1 MKKTLSRSL
10 SLLLAVVLAVSLA
23 LPAAA
28 ADPITLDRTEA
39 TIAPKDSITLTATLS
54 SEYANKSIT
63 WKSSNPTVAEV
74 SNTNSKKQTATITA
88 KAEGYAS
95 ITATVTDS
103 ANSQQI
109 ALCKVT
115 VAKSKVTSLTLDPAG
130 PEVLPIGKTRTLTA
144 KANYSNGTTGTVD
157 VTWSSTN
164 TAVAAVSKK
173 GEVTAV
179 AEGTATIM
187 ALYQDSSNDSAV
199 SATYQVTVSKTAT
212 TSKDDVLALSATTV
226 NTNAGLFVES
236 AVKAPAVTVKN
247 GTTDVTEAYNITYL
261 WTDAS
266 KKELGKDAT
275 LLLQP
280 TTQADLLLTC
290 TVTAASKTDS
300 TQILTGTCTYG
311 VKVYPSTSLGG
322 VHSVAEGAVTLNKLM
337 DLENKV
343 SVIDQ
348 LIKGDDTGMAQPI
361 AGLTHVVFD
370 TNTITGSDVGTLSA
384 KNGSE
389 YYASTTADGDHLA
402 DVTFTPLKKGTF
414 AINFLAYGDKVYYG
428 RLEVLVDDAAVTPPT
443 ADNDVRQ
450 CDSTGFTFAG
460 SDFYRDSDTDPV
472 AAVVFGKPSAGHLLR
487 NLSHGIGTADDGDKY
502 YTNSASQG
510 DYHVSTLSYL
520 PDAGYMGQATIPV
533 TYITAAGI
541 ETTGVIKVS
550 VSTKTDSAQFKDVT
564 RSNVGTWAADA
575 VDFAYHFGLVSGVS
589 KTEFAPNSPMT
600 RAQLVTV
607 LYRAAGSPSVTV
619 STNFEDLDVGSYYYS
634 AVVWANVNGIVN
646 GTSDT
651 TFSPDSRLT
660 RQQLAAILYRY
671 ARAFGGDT
679 SYTGNLS
686 HFTDRHQVDSYAT
699 TPMIWAVSHEIIS
712 GTSDTTL
719 SPLSTATRAQVVVIL
734 HRYLTDRVTFSQRN
748 PEKSQKTTKNR
759 PKPPRT
765 PRRFCCASA

>member
-28 ADPITLDRTEA
+28 TFPITLDQSKA

-63 WKSSNPTVAEV
+63 WESSDKTVAEV

-88 KAEGYAS
+88 KAEGYAT
-95 ITATVTDS
+95 ITASVGNVKASCD
-103 ANSQQI
+103 
-109 ALCKVT
+109 VT
-115 VAKSKVTSLTLDPAG
+115 VAKSTVTGLIIDPAG
-130 PEVLPIGKTRTLTA
+130 PETLPVGKTRTLVA
-144 KANYSNGTTGTVD
+144 KATYSNGTTSTVD
-157 VTWSSTN
+157 VTWSPTNAKIADVSSTG
-164 TAVAAVSKK
+164 V
-173 GEVTAV
+173 VTAV
-179 AEGTATIM
+179 AEGSSEIIGTYKYTDKDNKD
-187 ALYQDSSNDSAV
+187 ALI
-199 SATYQVTVSKTAT
+199 SATYKVTVSKSAS

-348 LIKGDDTGMAQPI
+348 LVKGDDTGMAQPI

-370 TNTITGSDVGTLSA
+370 TNTITGSDAGTLSA

-443 ADNDVRQ
+443 ADGDVRQ

-487 NLSHGIGTADDGDKY
+487 NLSHGIGTADDGEKY

-541 ETTGVIKVS
+541 ETTGVIKIS

-734 HRYLTDRVTFSQRN
+734 HRYLTD
-748 PEKSQKTTKNR
+748 
-759 PKPPRT
+759 
-765 PRRFCCASA
+765 

>member
-10 SLLLAVVLAVSLA
+10 SLLLAVVLAVSLT

-28 ADPITLDRTEA
+28 ASVAVTGVTLDKTSV
-39 TIAPKDSITLTATLS
+39 TLAPKDSITL
-54 SEYANKSIT
+54 K
-63 WKSSNPTVAEV
+63 
-74 SNTNSKKQTATITA
+74 
-88 KAEGYAS
+88 
-95 ITATVTDS
+95 ATVQPDNATNQD
-103 ANSQQI
+103 
-109 ALCKVT
+109 L
-115 VAKSKVTSLTLDPAG
+115 
-130 PEVLPIGKTRTLTA
+130 
-144 KANYSNGTTGTVD
+144 
-157 VTWSSTN
+157 TWSSN
-164 TAVAAVSKK
+164 REDVATVSSK
-173 GEVTAV
+173 GVVTAV
-179 AEGTATIM
+179 AEGTTTITVKTKESGYSATCNVTVAKSTVTGLTIDP
-187 ALYQDSSNDSAV
+187 AGPEILPVGKTRTLVAKATYSNGTTSTVDVTWSRTNANIADVSSEGVVTAV
-199 SATYQVTVSKTAT
+199 AEGSSEIIGTYKYTDKDNKNAFISATYKVTVSKNAT

-348 LIKGDDTGMAQPI
+348 LVKGDDTGMAQPI

-370 TNTITGSDVGTLSA
+370 TNTITGSDAGTLSA

-428 RLEVLVDDAAVTPPT
+428 RLEVLVDDTAVTPPT
-443 ADNDVRQ
+443 PGDDVRQ

-541 ETTGVIKVS
+541 ETTGVIKIS

-607 LYRAAGSPSVTV
+607 LYRAVGSPSVTV

-734 HRYLTDRVTFSQRN
+734 HRYLTD
-748 PEKSQKTTKNR
+748 
-759 PKPPRT
+759 
-765 PRRFCCASA
+765 

>member
-1 MKKTLSRSL
+1 MKKTLSRSR

-115 VAKSKVTSLTLDPAG
+115 VAKSKVTSLTIDPAG
-130 PEVLPIGKTRTLTA
+130 PEVLPIGKTRTLIA
-144 KANYSNGTTGTVD
+144 KGNYSNGTTGTVD
-157 VTWSSTN
+157 VSWSSN
-164 TAVAAVSKK
+164 DNAVATVDKK
-173 GEVTAV
+173 GVVTAV
-179 AEGTATIM
+179 AEGTTTIF
-187 ALYQDSSNDSAV
+187 ALYREGEDNNSAV

-212 TSKDDVLALSATTV
+212 TSKDDVLSLSATTV

-280 TTQADLLLTC
+280 TTQADLLLAC

-337 DLENKV
+337 DLENKI

-348 LIKGDDTGMAQPI
+348 LVKGDDTGMAQPI

-370 TNTITGSDVGTLSA
+370 TNTITGSDAGTLSA

-443 ADNDVRQ
+443 TDDDVRQ

-460 SDFYRDSDTDPV
+460 SDFYRNSDTDPV

-679 SYTGNLS
+679 SYTGNLN

-734 HRYLTDRVTFSQRN
+734 HRYLTD
-748 PEKSQKTTKNR
+748 
-759 PKPPRT
+759 
-765 PRRFCCASA
+765 

>member
-28 ADPITLDRTEA
+28 ASVAVTGVTLDKT
-39 TIAPKDSITLTATLS
+39 TLTLAPKDSYTLKATVKPDNATNQNL
-54 SEYANKSIT
+54 T
-63 WKSSNPTVAEV
+63 WKSNRPDVATVSSKGVVTAV
-74 SNTNSKKQTATITA
+74 S
-88 KAEGYAS
+88 EGTAS
-95 ITATVTDS
+95 ILVTTNDGGYFAS
-103 ANSQQI
+103 
-109 ALCKVT
+109 CDVT
-115 VAKSKVTSLTLDPAG
+115 VAKSKVTSLTIDPAG
-130 PEVLPIGKTRTLTA
+130 PEVLPIGKTRTLIA
-144 KANYSNGTTGTVD
+144 KGNYSNGTTGTVD
-157 VTWSSTN
+157 VSWSSN
-164 TAVAAVSKK
+164 DNAVATVDKK
-173 GEVTAV
+173 GVVTAV
-179 AEGTATIM
+179 AEGTTTIF
-187 ALYQDSSNDSAV
+187 ALYREGEDNNSAV
-199 SATYQVTVSKTAT
+199 SATYQVTVSKSAT
-212 TSKDDVLALSATTV
+212 TSKNDVLALSATTV

-348 LIKGDDTGMAQPI
+348 LVKGDDTGMAQPI

-370 TNTITGSDVGTLSA
+370 TNTITGSDAGTLSA

-443 ADNDVRQ
+443 ANGDVRQ

-460 SDFYRDSDTDPV
+460 SDFYRNSDTDPV

-679 SYTGNLS
+679 SYIGNLS
-686 HFTDRHQVDSYAT
+686 HFTDRRQVDTYAV
-699 TPMIWAVSHEIIS
+699 TPMTWAVSHEIIS

-734 HRYLTDRVTFSQRN
+734 HRYLTD
-748 PEKSQKTTKNR
+748 
-759 PKPPRT
+759 
-765 PRRFCCASA
+765 

>member
-28 ADPITLDRTEA
+28 ASVAVTGVTLDKTSV
-39 TIAPKDSITLTATLS
+39 TLAPKDSITL
-54 SEYANKSIT
+54 K
-63 WKSSNPTVAEV
+63 
-74 SNTNSKKQTATITA
+74 
-88 KAEGYAS
+88 
-95 ITATVTDS
+95 ATVQPDNATNQD
-103 ANSQQI
+103 
-109 ALCKVT
+109 L
-115 VAKSKVTSLTLDPAG
+115 
-130 PEVLPIGKTRTLTA
+130 
-144 KANYSNGTTGTVD
+144 
-157 VTWSSTN
+157 TWSSN
-164 TAVAAVSKK
+164 REDVATVSSK
-173 GEVTAV
+173 GVVTAV
-179 AEGTATIM
+179 AEGTTTITVKTKESGYSATCNVTVAKSTVTGLTIDP
-187 ALYQDSSNDSAV
+187 AGPEILPVGKTRTLVAKATYSNGTTSTVDVTWSRTNANIADVSSEGVVTAV
-199 SATYQVTVSKTAT
+199 AEGSSEIIGTYKYTDKDNKVAFISATYKVTVSKSAT

-348 LIKGDDTGMAQPI
+348 LVKGDDTGMAQPI

-370 TNTITGSDVGTLSA
+370 TNTITGSDAGTLSA

-389 YYASTTADGDHLA
+389 YYASATADGDHLA

-443 ADNDVRQ
+443 ADDDVRQ

-679 SYTGNLS
+679 SYIGNLS

-734 HRYLTDRVTFSQRN
+734 HRYLTD
-748 PEKSQKTTKNR
+748 
-759 PKPPRT
+759 
-765 PRRFCCASA
+765 

>member
-28 ADPITLDRTEA
+28 ASVAVTGVTLDKTSV
-39 TIAPKDSITLTATLS
+39 TLAPKDSITL
-54 SEYANKSIT
+54 K
-63 WKSSNPTVAEV
+63 
-74 SNTNSKKQTATITA
+74 
-88 KAEGYAS
+88 
-95 ITATVTDS
+95 ATVQPDNATNQD
-103 ANSQQI
+103 
-109 ALCKVT
+109 L
-115 VAKSKVTSLTLDPAG
+115 
-130 PEVLPIGKTRTLTA
+130 
-144 KANYSNGTTGTVD
+144 
-157 VTWSSTN
+157 TWSSN
-164 TAVAAVSKK
+164 REDVATVSSK
-173 GEVTAV
+173 GVVTAV
-179 AEGTATIM
+179 AEGTTTITVKTKESGYSATCNVTVAKSTVTGLIIDPAGPETLPVGKTRTLVAKATYSNGTTSTVDVTWSPTNAKIADVSSTGVVTAVAEGSSEIIGTYKYTDKDNKD
-187 ALYQDSSNDSAV
+187 ALI
-199 SATYQVTVSKTAT
+199 SATYKVTVSKSAS

-337 DLENKV
+337 DLQNKV

-348 LIKGDDTGMAQPI
+348 LVKGDDTGMAQPI

-370 TNTITGSDVGTLSA
+370 TNTITGSNAGTLSA

-402 DVTFTPLKKGTF
+402 DVNFTPLKKGTF

-443 ADNDVRQ
+443 ANGDVRQ

-520 PDAGYMGQATIPV
+520 PDAGYMSQATIPV

-686 HFTDRHQVDSYAT
+686 HFTDRRQVDTYAV

-734 HRYLTDRVTFSQRN
+734 HRYLTD
-748 PEKSQKTTKNR
+748 
-759 PKPPRT
+759 
-765 PRRFCCASA
+765 

>member
-10 SLLLAVVLAVSLA
+10 SLLLAVVLAVSLT

-144 KANYSNGTTGTVD
+144 KANYSNGTTGAVD

-173 GEVTAV
+173 GKVTAV

-280 TTQADLLLTC
+280 TTQAGLLLTC

-348 LIKGDDTGMAQPI
+348 LVKGDDTGMAQPI

-370 TNTITGSDVGTLSA
+370 TNTITGSDAGTLSA

-443 ADNDVRQ
+443 ADGDVRQ

-679 SYTGNLS
+679 SYIGNLS

-734 HRYLTDRVTFSQRN
+734 HRYLTD
-748 PEKSQKTTKNR
+748 
-759 PKPPRT
+759 
-765 PRRFCCASA
+765 

>member
-28 ADPITLDRTEA
+28 ASVAVTGVTLDKTSV
-39 TIAPKDSITLTATLS
+39 TLAPKDSITL
-54 SEYANKSIT
+54 K
-63 WKSSNPTVAEV
+63 
-74 SNTNSKKQTATITA
+74 
-88 KAEGYAS
+88 
-95 ITATVTDS
+95 ATVQPDNAT
-103 ANSQQI
+103 NQN
-109 ALCKVT
+109 L
-115 VAKSKVTSLTLDPAG
+115 
-130 PEVLPIGKTRTLTA
+130 
-144 KANYSNGTTGTVD
+144 
-157 VTWSSTN
+157 TWSSN
-164 TAVAAVSKK
+164 REDVATVSSK
-173 GEVTAV
+173 GVVTAV
-179 AEGTATIM
+179 AEGTTTITVKTKESGYSATCNVTVAKSTVTGLTIDP
-187 ALYQDSSNDSAV
+187 AGPEILPVGKTRTLVAKATYSNGTTSTVDVTWSRTNANIADVSSEGVVTAV
-199 SATYQVTVSKTAT
+199 AEGSSEIIGTYKYTDKDNKNAFISATYKVTVSKNAT

-348 LIKGDDTGMAQPI
+348 LVKGDDTGMAQPI

-370 TNTITGSDVGTLSA
+370 TNTITGSDAGTLSA

-443 ADNDVRQ
+443 ADGDVRQ

-541 ETTGVIKVS
+541 ETTGVIKIS

-634 AVVWANVNGIVN
+634 AVVWANINGIVN

-679 SYTGNLS
+679 SYIGNLS

-734 HRYLTDRVTFSQRN
+734 HRYLTD
-748 PEKSQKTTKNR
+748 
-759 PKPPRT
+759 
-765 PRRFCCASA
+765 

>member
-10 SLLLAVVLAVSLA
+10 SLLLAVVLAVSLT

-115 VAKSKVTSLTLDPAG
+115 VAKSKVTSLTIDPAG
-130 PEVLPIGKTRTLTA
+130 PEVLPVGKTRTLIA
-144 KANYSNGTTGTVD
+144 KGNYSNGTTGTVD
-157 VTWSSTN
+157 VSWSSN
-164 TAVAAVSKK
+164 DNAVATVDKK
-173 GEVTAV
+173 GVVTAV
-179 AEGTATIM
+179 AEGTTTIF
-187 ALYQDSSNDSAV
+187 ALYQENGDSNSAV
-199 SATYQVTVSKTAT
+199 SATYQVTVSKNAT
-212 TSKDDVLALSATTV
+212 TSKNDVLALSATTV

-236 AVKAPAVTVKN
+236 AVKAPTVTVKN

-337 DLENKV
+337 DLQNKV

-384 KNGSE
+384 KNGNE
-389 YYASTTADGDHLA
+389 YYVSTTADGDHLA

-414 AINFLAYGDKVYYG
+414 AINFLAYGDKIYYG
-428 RLEVLVDDAAVTPPT
+428 RLEVLVDDTAVTPPT
-443 ADNDVRQ
+443 PGDDVRQ

-541 ETTGVIKVS
+541 ETTGVIKIS

-679 SYTGNLS
+679 SYIGNLS

-734 HRYLTDRVTFSQRN
+734 HRYLTD
-748 PEKSQKTTKNR
+748 
-759 PKPPRT
+759 
-765 PRRFCCASA
+765 

>member
-28 ADPITLDRTEA
+28 ASVAVTGVTLDKTSV
-39 TIAPKDSITLTATLS
+39 TLAPKDSITLKAIVQPDNATNQDL
-54 SEYANKSIT
+54 
-63 WKSSNPTVAEV
+63 
-74 SNTNSKKQTATITA
+74 
-88 KAEGYAS
+88 
-95 ITATVTDS
+95 
-103 ANSQQI
+103 
-109 ALCKVT
+109 
-115 VAKSKVTSLTLDPAG
+115 
-130 PEVLPIGKTRTLTA
+130 
-144 KANYSNGTTGTVD
+144 
-157 VTWSSTN
+157 TWSSN
-164 TAVAAVSKK
+164 REDVATVSSK
-173 GEVTAV
+173 GVVTAV
-179 AEGTATIM
+179 AEGTTTITVKTKESGYSATCNVTVAKSTVTGLTIDP
-187 ALYQDSSNDSAV
+187 AGPEILPVGKTRTLVAKATYSNGTTSTVDVTWSRTNANIADVSSTGVVTAV
-199 SATYQVTVSKTAT
+199 AEGSSEIIGTYKYTDKDNKYAFISATYKVTVSKSAS

-247 GTTDVTEAYNITYL
+247 GSTDVTEAYNITYL
-261 WTDAS
+261 WADAS

-348 LIKGDDTGMAQPI
+348 LVKGDDTGMAQPI

-370 TNTITGSDVGTLSA
+370 TNTITGSDAGTLSA

-443 ADNDVRQ
+443 ADGDVRQ

-541 ETTGVIKVS
+541 ETTGVIKIS

-734 HRYLTDRVTFSQRN
+734 HRYLTD
-748 PEKSQKTTKNR
+748 
-759 PKPPRT
+759 
-765 PRRFCCASA
+765 

>member
-115 VAKSKVTSLTLDPAG
+115 VAKSKVTSLTIDPAG
-130 PEVLPIGKTRTLTA
+130 PEVLPIGKTRTLIA
-144 KANYSNGTTGTVD
+144 KGNYSNGTTGTVD
-157 VTWSSTN
+157 VSWSSN
-164 TAVAAVSKK
+164 DNAVATVDKK
-173 GEVTAV
+173 GVVTAV
-179 AEGTATIM
+179 AEGTTTIF
-187 ALYQDSSNDSAV
+187 ALYQENGDSNSAV
-199 SATYQVTVSKTAT
+199 SATYQVTVSKNAT

-247 GTTDVTEAYNITYL
+247 GTTDVTKAYNITYL

-370 TNTITGSDVGTLSA
+370 TNTITGSDAGTLSA
-384 KNGSE
+384 KNGNE

-443 ADNDVRQ
+443 PGDDVRQ

-541 ETTGVIKVS
+541 ETTGVIKIS

-686 HFTDRHQVDSYAT
+686 HFTDRRQVDTYAV
-699 TPMIWAVSHEIIS
+699 TPMTWAVSHEIIS

-734 HRYLTDRVTFSQRN
+734 HRYLTD
-748 PEKSQKTTKNR
+748 
-759 PKPPRT
+759 
-765 PRRFCCASA
+765 

>member
-28 ADPITLDRTEA
+28 ASVAVTGVTLDKT
-39 TIAPKDSITLTATLS
+39 TLTMPPKDSYTLKTTIKPDNATNQNL
-54 SEYANKSIT
+54 T
-63 WKSSNPTVAEV
+63 WKSNRPDVATVSSKGVVTAV
-74 SNTNSKKQTATITA
+74 S
-88 KAEGYAS
+88 EGTAS
-95 ITATVTDS
+95 ILVTTNDGGYFAS
-103 ANSQQI
+103 
-109 ALCKVT
+109 CDVT
-115 VAKSKVTSLTLDPAG
+115 VAKSKVTSLTIDPAG
-130 PEVLPIGKTRTLTA
+130 PEVLPIGKTRTLIA
-144 KANYSNGTTGTVD
+144 KGNYSNGTTGTVD
-157 VTWSSTN
+157 VSWSSN
-164 TAVAAVSKK
+164 DNAVATVDKK
-173 GEVTAV
+173 GVVTAV
-179 AEGTATIM
+179 AEGTTTIF
-187 ALYQDSSNDSAV
+187 ALYREGEDNNSAV
-199 SATYQVTVSKTAT
+199 SATYQVTVSKSAS
-212 TSKDDVLALSATTV
+212 TSKDDVLTLAATTV

-247 GTTDVTEAYNITYL
+247 GTTDVTKAYNITYL
-261 WTDAS
+261 WVDAS

-300 TQILTGTCTYG
+300 TQVLTGTCTYG

-348 LIKGDDTGMAQPI
+348 LVKGDDTGMAQPI

-370 TNTITGSDVGTLSA
+370 TNTITGSDAGTLSA

-443 ADNDVRQ
+443 ADDDVRQ

-541 ETTGVIKVS
+541 ETTGVIKIS

-734 HRYLTDRVTFSQRN
+734 HRYLTD
-748 PEKSQKTTKNR
+748 
-759 PKPPRT
+759 
-765 PRRFCCASA
+765 

>member
-28 ADPITLDRTEA
+28 ASVAVTGVTLDQT
-39 TIAPKDSITLTATLS
+39 TLTLAPKDSYTLKATVKPDNATNQNL
-54 SEYANKSIT
+54 T
-63 WKSSNPTVAEV
+63 WKSNKTAVATVSKKGVVTAVAEG
-74 SNTNSKKQTATITA
+74 TATIT
-88 KAEGYAS
+88 
-95 ITATVTDS
+95 VTTNDGDYM
-103 ANSQQI
+103 AI
-109 ALCKVT
+109 CDVT
-115 VAKSKVTSLTLDPAG
+115 VARSKVTSLTIDPAG
-130 PEVLPIGKTRTLTA
+130 PEVLPIGKTRTLAA
-144 KANYSNGTTGTVD
+144 KANYSNGSTGTVD

-164 TAVAAVSKK
+164 TAVATVSKK

-179 AEGTATIM
+179 AEGTANII
-187 ALYQDSSNDSAV
+187 ALYQDGSDNDSAV
-199 SATYQVTVSKTAT
+199 SAAYQVTVSKTAT
-212 TSKDDVLALSATTV
+212 TSKDDVLTLSATTI
-226 NTNAGLFVES
+226 NANAGQFVES
-236 AVKAPAVTVKN
+236 ALAAPAVTVKN
-247 GTTDVTEAYNITYL
+247 GTADVTEAYTITYL
-261 WTDAS
+261 WTDSA
-266 KKELGKDAT
+266 KKELGKDAK
-275 LLLQP
+275 LLIQP
-280 TTQADLLLTC
+280 TTLADLVLTC

-300 TQILTGTCTYG
+300 TQVLTGTCTYG
-311 VKVYPSTSLGG
+311 VKVYPGTSLGG
-322 VHSVAEGAVTLNKLM
+322 VHSVAQGAVTLNKLM
-337 DLENKV
+337 DLEDKI
-343 SVIDQ
+343 SVLDQ

-370 TNTITGSDVGTLSA
+370 AATITGSDAGTLSA
-384 KNGSE
+384 KGGSE
-389 YYASTTADGDHLA
+389 YFTSATADGDHLA

-428 RLEVLVDDAAVTPPT
+428 RLEVIVDDNAVTPPT
-443 ADNDVRQ
+443 PSGDVRQ

-520 PDAGYMGQATIPV
+520 PDAGYNGQATIPV
-533 TYITAAGI
+533 TYITAAGV

-550 VSTKTDSAQFKDVT
+550 VNTKADSAQFKDVT
-564 RSNVGTWAADA
+564 RSDVGTWAADA

-634 AVVWANVNGIVN
+634 AVVWANVHGIVN

-651 TFSPDSRLT
+651 TFSPDSQLT

-671 ARAFGGDT
+671 ARAFGGNT

-686 HFTDRHQVDSYAT
+686 HFTDRHQVESYAV
-699 TPMIWAVSHEIIS
+699 TPMTWAVSHEIIS
-712 GTSDTTL
+712 GTSETTL
-719 SPLSTATRAQVVVIL
+719 SPLATATRAQVVVIL
-734 HRYLTDRVTFSQRN
+734 HRYLTD
-748 PEKSQKTTKNR
+748 
-759 PKPPRT
+759 
-765 PRRFCCASA
+765 

>member
-10 SLLLAVVLAVSLA
+10 SLLLAVVLAVSLT

-144 KANYSNGTTGTVD
+144 KANYSNGTTGAVD

-173 GEVTAV
+173 GEVSAV

-212 TSKDDVLALSATTV
+212 TSKDDVLTLSATTV

-337 DLENKV
+337 DLQNKV

-348 LIKGDDTGMAQPI
+348 LLKGDDTGMAQPI

-370 TNTITGSDVGTLSA
+370 TNTITGSDAGTLSA

-443 ADNDVRQ
+443 PGDDVRQ

-541 ETTGVIKVS
+541 ETTGVIKIS

-686 HFTDRHQVDSYAT
+686 HFTDRRQVDTYAV
-699 TPMIWAVSHEIIS
+699 TPMTWAVSHEIIS

-734 HRYLTDRVTFSQRN
+734 HRYLTD
-748 PEKSQKTTKNR
+748 
-759 PKPPRT
+759 
-765 PRRFCCASA
+765 

>member
-28 ADPITLDRTEA
+28 ASVAVTGVTLDKT
-39 TIAPKDSITLTATLS
+39 TLTLAPKDSYTLKATVKPDNATNQNL
-54 SEYANKSIT
+54 T
-63 WKSSNPTVAEV
+63 WKSNRPDVATVSSKGVVTAV
-74 SNTNSKKQTATITA
+74 S
-88 KAEGYAS
+88 EGTAS
-95 ITATVTDS
+95 ILVTTNDGGYFAS
-103 ANSQQI
+103 
-109 ALCKVT
+109 CDVT
-115 VAKSKVTSLTLDPAG
+115 VAKSKVTSLTIDPAG
-130 PEVLPIGKTRTLTA
+130 PEVLPIGKTRTLIA
-144 KANYSNGTTGTVD
+144 KGNYSNGTTGTVD
-157 VTWSSTN
+157 VSWSSN
-164 TAVAAVSKK
+164 DNAVATVDKK
-173 GEVTAV
+173 GVVTAV
-179 AEGTATIM
+179 AEGTTTIF
-187 ALYQDSSNDSAV
+187 ALYREGEDNNSAV

-348 LIKGDDTGMAQPI
+348 LLKGDDTGMAQPI

-370 TNTITGSDVGTLSA
+370 TNTITGSDAGTLSA

-443 ADNDVRQ
+443 ADDDVRQ

-487 NLSHGIGTADDGDKY
+487 NLSHGIGTADDGEKY

-541 ETTGVIKVS
+541 ETTGVIKIS

-679 SYTGNLS
+679 SYIGNLS

-734 HRYLTDRVTFSQRN
+734 HRYLTD
-748 PEKSQKTTKNR
+748 
-759 PKPPRT
+759 
-765 PRRFCCASA
+765 

>member
-10 SLLLAVVLAVSLA
+10 SLLLAIVLAVSLA

-28 ADPITLDRTEA
+28 ASVAVTGVTLDKT
-39 TIAPKDSITLTATLS
+39 TLTLAPKDSYTLKATVKPDNATNQNL
-54 SEYANKSIT
+54 T
-63 WKSSNPTVAEV
+63 WKSNRPDVATVSSKGVVTAV
-74 SNTNSKKQTATITA
+74 S
-88 KAEGYAS
+88 EGTAS
-95 ITATVTDS
+95 ILVTTNDGGYFAS
-103 ANSQQI
+103 
-109 ALCKVT
+109 CDVT
-115 VAKSKVTSLTLDPAG
+115 VAKSKVTSLTIDPAG
-130 PEVLPIGKTRTLTA
+130 PEVLPIGKTRTLIA
-144 KANYSNGTTGTVD
+144 KGNYSNGTTGTVD
-157 VTWSSTN
+157 VSWSSN
-164 TAVAAVSKK
+164 DNEVATVDKK
-173 GEVTAV
+173 GVVTAV
-179 AEGTATIM
+179 AEGTTTIF
-187 ALYQDSSNDSAV
+187 ALYREGEDNNSAV

-348 LIKGDDTGMAQPI
+348 LVKGDDTGMAQPI

-389 YYASTTADGDHLA
+389 YYTSATADGDHLA

-443 ADNDVRQ
+443 ADGDVRQ

-651 TFSPDSRLT
+651 TFSPESRLT

-686 HFTDRHQVDSYAT
+686 HFTDRRQVDTYAV
-699 TPMIWAVSHEIIS
+699 TPMTWAVSHEIIS

-734 HRYLTDRVTFSQRN
+734 HRYLTD
-748 PEKSQKTTKNR
+748 
-759 PKPPRT
+759 
-765 PRRFCCASA
+765 

>member
-28 ADPITLDRTEA
+28 ASVAVTGVTLDKT
-39 TIAPKDSITLTATLS
+39 TLTLAPKDSYTLKATVKPDNATNQNL
-54 SEYANKSIT
+54 T
-63 WKSSNPTVAEV
+63 WKSNRPDVATVSSKGVVTAV
-74 SNTNSKKQTATITA
+74 S
-88 KAEGYAS
+88 EGTAS
-95 ITATVTDS
+95 ILVTTNDGGYFAS
-103 ANSQQI
+103 
-109 ALCKVT
+109 CDVT

-144 KANYSNGTTGTVD
+144 KANYSNGTTGAVD

-187 ALYQDSSNDSAV
+187 ALYQDSSNESAV

-212 TSKDDVLALSATTV
+212 TSKDDVLALSAATV

-261 WTDAS
+261 WADAS

-348 LIKGDDTGMAQPI
+348 LVKGDGTGMAQPI

-370 TNTITGSDVGTLSA
+370 TNTITGSDAGTLSA

-443 ADNDVRQ
+443 PGDNVRQ

-541 ETTGVIKVS
+541 ETTGVIKIS

-679 SYTGNLS
+679 SYIGNLS

-734 HRYLTDRVTFSQRN
+734 HRYLTD
-748 PEKSQKTTKNR
+748 
-759 PKPPRT
+759 
-765 PRRFCCASA
+765 

>member
-10 SLLLAVVLAVSLA
+10 SLLLAVVLAVSLT

-115 VAKSKVTSLTLDPAG
+115 VAKSKVTSLTIDPAG
-130 PEVLPIGKTRTLTA
+130 PEVLPIGKTRTLIA
-144 KANYSNGTTGTVD
+144 KGNYSNGTTGTVD
-157 VTWSSTN
+157 VSWSSN
-164 TAVAAVSKK
+164 DNAVATVDKK
-173 GEVTAV
+173 GVVTAV
-179 AEGTATIM
+179 AEGTTTIF
-187 ALYQDSSNDSAV
+187 ALYREGEDNNSAV
-199 SATYQVTVSKTAT
+199 SATYQVTVSKSAS
-212 TSKDDVLALSATTV
+212 TSKDDVLTLAATTV

-348 LIKGDDTGMAQPI
+348 LVKGDDTGMAQPI

-370 TNTITGSDVGTLSA
+370 TNTITGSDAGTLSA

-443 ADNDVRQ
+443 PGDDVRQ

-460 SDFYRDSDTDPV
+460 SDFYRNSDTDPV

-487 NLSHGIGTADDGDKY
+487 NLSHGIGTADDGEKY

-686 HFTDRHQVDSYAT
+686 HFTDRRQVDTYAV
-699 TPMIWAVSHEIIS
+699 TPMTWAVSHEIIS

-734 HRYLTDRVTFSQRN
+734 HRYLTD
-748 PEKSQKTTKNR
+748 
-759 PKPPRT
+759 
-765 PRRFCCASA
+765 

>member
-28 ADPITLDRTEA
+28 ASVAVTGVTLDKTSV
-39 TIAPKDSITLTATLS
+39 TLAPKDSITL
-54 SEYANKSIT
+54 K
-63 WKSSNPTVAEV
+63 
-74 SNTNSKKQTATITA
+74 
-88 KAEGYAS
+88 
-95 ITATVTDS
+95 ATVQPDNAT
-103 ANSQQI
+103 NQN
-109 ALCKVT
+109 L
-115 VAKSKVTSLTLDPAG
+115 
-130 PEVLPIGKTRTLTA
+130 
-144 KANYSNGTTGTVD
+144 
-157 VTWSSTN
+157 TWSSN
-164 TAVAAVSKK
+164 REDVATVSSK
-173 GEVTAV
+173 GVVTAV
-179 AEGTATIM
+179 AEGTTTITVKTKESGYSATCNVTVAKSTVTGLIIDPAGPETLPVGKTRTLVAKATYSNGTTSTVDVTWSPTNAKIADVSSTGVVTAVAEGSSEIIGTYKYTDKDNKD
-187 ALYQDSSNDSAV
+187 ALI
-199 SATYQVTVSKTAT
+199 SATYKVTVSKNAT
-212 TSKDDVLALSATTV
+212 TSKDDVLTLSATTV

-348 LIKGDDTGMAQPI
+348 LVKGDDTGMAQPI

-370 TNTITGSDVGTLSA
+370 TNTITGSDAGTLSA

-443 ADNDVRQ
+443 PGDNVRQ

-541 ETTGVIKVS
+541 ETTGVIKIY

-634 AVVWANVNGIVN
+634 AVVWANINGIVN

-679 SYTGNLS
+679 SYIGNLS

-734 HRYLTDRVTFSQRN
+734 HRYLTD
-748 PEKSQKTTKNR
+748 
-759 PKPPRT
+759 
-765 PRRFCCASA
+765 

>member
-28 ADPITLDRTEA
+28 ANVDVTGVTLDKTSL
-39 TIAPKDSITLTATLS
+39 TLAPKDSYTLKATVTPDN
-54 SEYANKSIT
+54 ATNQNVT
-63 WKSSNPTVAEV
+63 WKTNKDKVATVSSKGVV
-74 SNTNSKKQTATITA
+74 TAVG
-88 KAEGYAS
+88 EGTAS
-95 ITATVTDS
+95 ITVYTNDGNYSATC
-103 ANSQQI
+103 N
-109 ALCKVT
+109 VT
-115 VAKSKVTSLTLDPAG
+115 VAKSTVTGLTIDPAG
-130 PEVLPIGKTRTLTA
+130 PETLPVGKTRTLVA
-144 KANYSNGTTGTVD
+144 KATYSNGTTSTVD
-157 VTWSSTN
+157 VTWSPTNAKIADVSSTG
-164 TAVAAVSKK
+164 V
-173 GEVTAV
+173 VTAV
-179 AEGTATIM
+179 AEGSSEIIGTYKYTDKDNKD
-187 ALYQDSSNDSAV
+187 ALI
-199 SATYQVTVSKTAT
+199 SATYKVTVSKSAS

-247 GTTDVTEAYNITYL
+247 GSTDVTEAYNITYL

-348 LIKGDDTGMAQPI
+348 LVKGDDTGMAQPI

-370 TNTITGSDVGTLSA
+370 TNTITGSDAGTLSA

-443 ADNDVRQ
+443 ADGDVRQ

-460 SDFYRDSDTDPV
+460 SDFYRNSDTDPV

-679 SYTGNLS
+679 SYIGNLS

-734 HRYLTDRVTFSQRN
+734 HRYLTD
-748 PEKSQKTTKNR
+748 
-759 PKPPRT
+759 
-765 PRRFCCASA
+765 

>member
-10 SLLLAVVLAVSLA
+10 SLLLAVVLAVSLT

-28 ADPITLDRTEA
+28 TFPITLDQSKA

-63 WKSSNPTVAEV
+63 WESSDKTVAEV

-88 KAEGYAS
+88 KAEGYAT
-95 ITATVTDS
+95 ITASVGNVKASCD
-103 ANSQQI
+103 
-109 ALCKVT
+109 VT
-115 VAKSKVTSLTLDPAG
+115 VAKSTVTGLIIDPAG
-130 PEVLPIGKTRTLTA
+130 PETLPVGKTRTLVA
-144 KANYSNGTTGTVD
+144 KATYSNGTTSTVD
-157 VTWSSTN
+157 VTWSPTNAKIADVSSTG
-164 TAVAAVSKK
+164 V
-173 GEVTAV
+173 VTAV
-179 AEGTATIM
+179 AEGSSEIIGTYKYTDKDNKD
-187 ALYQDSSNDSAV
+187 ALI
-199 SATYQVTVSKTAT
+199 SATYKVTVSKSAS

-370 TNTITGSDVGTLSA
+370 TNTITGSDAGTLSA

-389 YYASTTADGDHLA
+389 YYTSATADGDHLA

-443 ADNDVRQ
+443 PGDDVRQ

-686 HFTDRHQVDSYAT
+686 HFTDRRQVDTYAV
-699 TPMIWAVSHEIIS
+699 TPMTWAVSHEIIS

-734 HRYLTDRVTFSQRN
+734 HRYLTD
-748 PEKSQKTTKNR
+748 
-759 PKPPRT
+759 
-765 PRRFCCASA
+765 

>member
-10 SLLLAVVLAVSLA
+10 SLLLAVVLAVSLT

-28 ADPITLDRTEA
+28 TNVDVTGVTLDKTSL
-39 TIAPKDSITLTATLS
+39 TLAPKDSYTLKATVTPDN
-54 SEYANKSIT
+54 ATNQNVT
-63 WKSSNPTVAEV
+63 WKTNKDKVATVSSKGVV
-74 SNTNSKKQTATITA
+74 TAVG
-88 KAEGYAS
+88 EGTAS
-95 ITATVTDS
+95 ITVYTNDGNYSATC
-103 ANSQQI
+103 N
-109 ALCKVT
+109 VT
-115 VAKSKVTSLTLDPAG
+115 VAKSTVTGLTIDPAG
-130 PEVLPIGKTRTLTA
+130 PETLPVGKTRTLVA
-144 KANYSNGTTGTVD
+144 KATYSNGTTSTVD
-157 VTWSSTN
+157 VTWSPTNAKIADVSSTG
-164 TAVAAVSKK
+164 V
-173 GEVTAV
+173 VTAV
-179 AEGTATIM
+179 AEGSSEIIGTYKYTDKDNKD
-187 ALYQDSSNDSAV
+187 ALI
-199 SATYQVTVSKTAT
+199 SATYKVTVSKTAT

-247 GTTDVTEAYNITYL
+247 GTTNVTEAYNITYL

-370 TNTITGSDVGTLSA
+370 TNTITGSDAGTLSA

-428 RLEVLVDDAAVTPPT
+428 RLEVLVDDSAVTPPT
-443 ADNDVRQ
+443 ADGDVRQ

-460 SDFYRDSDTDPV
+460 SDFYRNSDTDPV

-487 NLSHGIGTADDGDKY
+487 NLSHGIGTAADGEKY

-679 SYTGNLS
+679 SYIGNLS

-734 HRYLTDRVTFSQRN
+734 HRYLTD
-748 PEKSQKTTKNR
+748 
-759 PKPPRT
+759 
-765 PRRFCCASA
+765 

>member
-28 ADPITLDRTEA
+28 ASVAVTGVTLDKTSV
-39 TIAPKDSITLTATLS
+39 TLAPKDSITL
-54 SEYANKSIT
+54 K
-63 WKSSNPTVAEV
+63 
-74 SNTNSKKQTATITA
+74 
-88 KAEGYAS
+88 
-95 ITATVTDS
+95 ATVQPDNATNQD
-103 ANSQQI
+103 
-109 ALCKVT
+109 L
-115 VAKSKVTSLTLDPAG
+115 
-130 PEVLPIGKTRTLTA
+130 
-144 KANYSNGTTGTVD
+144 
-157 VTWSSTN
+157 TWSSN
-164 TAVAAVSKK
+164 REDVATVSSK
-173 GEVTAV
+173 GVVTAV
-179 AEGTATIM
+179 AEGTTTITVKTKESGYSATCNVTVAKSTVTGLTIDP
-187 ALYQDSSNDSAV
+187 AGPEILPVGKTRTLVAKATYSNGTTSTVDVTWSRTNANIADVSSEGVVTAV
-199 SATYQVTVSKTAT
+199 AEGSSEIIGTYKYTDKDNKNAFISATYKVTVSKNAT

-348 LIKGDDTGMAQPI
+348 LVKGDDTGMAQPI

-370 TNTITGSDVGTLSA
+370 TNTITGSDAGTLSA

-443 ADNDVRQ
+443 PGDDVRQ

-541 ETTGVIKVS
+541 ETTGVIKIS

-686 HFTDRHQVDSYAT
+686 HFTDRRQVDTYAT

-734 HRYLTDRVTFSQRN
+734 HRYLTD
-748 PEKSQKTTKNR
+748 
-759 PKPPRT
+759 
-765 PRRFCCASA
+765 

>member
-10 SLLLAVVLAVSLA
+10 SLLLAVVLAVSLT

-28 ADPITLDRTEA
+28 ASVAVTGVTLDKTSV
-39 TIAPKDSITLTATLS
+39 TLAPKDSITL
-54 SEYANKSIT
+54 K
-63 WKSSNPTVAEV
+63 
-74 SNTNSKKQTATITA
+74 
-88 KAEGYAS
+88 
-95 ITATVTDS
+95 ATVQPDNAT
-103 ANSQQI
+103 NQN
-109 ALCKVT
+109 L
-115 VAKSKVTSLTLDPAG
+115 
-130 PEVLPIGKTRTLTA
+130 
-144 KANYSNGTTGTVD
+144 
-157 VTWSSTN
+157 TWSSN
-164 TAVAAVSKK
+164 REDVATVSSK
-173 GEVTAV
+173 GVVTAV
-179 AEGTATIM
+179 AEGTTTITVKTKESGYSATCNVTVAKSTVTGLTIDP
-187 ALYQDSSNDSAV
+187 AGPEILPVGKTRTLVAKATYSNGTTSTVDVTWSPTNAKIADVSSTGVVTAV
-199 SATYQVTVSKTAT
+199 AEGSSEIIATYKYTDKDAFISATYKVTVSKSAS

-348 LIKGDDTGMAQPI
+348 LLKGDDTGMAQPI

-370 TNTITGSDVGTLSA
+370 TNTITGSDAGTLSA

-443 ADNDVRQ
+443 PGDDVRQ

-541 ETTGVIKVS
+541 ETTGVIKIS

-734 HRYLTDRVTFSQRN
+734 HRYLTD
-748 PEKSQKTTKNR
+748 
-759 PKPPRT
+759 
-765 PRRFCCASA
+765 

>member
-28 ADPITLDRTEA
+28 TNVDVTGVTLDKTSL
-39 TIAPKDSITLTATLS
+39 TLAPKDSYTLKATVTPDN
-54 SEYANKSIT
+54 ATNQNVT
-63 WKSSNPTVAEV
+63 WKTNKDKVATVSSKGVV
-74 SNTNSKKQTATITA
+74 TAVG
-88 KAEGYAS
+88 EGTAS
-95 ITATVTDS
+95 ITVYTNDGNYSATC
-103 ANSQQI
+103 N
-109 ALCKVT
+109 VT
-115 VAKSKVTSLTLDPAG
+115 VAKSTVTGLTIDPAG
-130 PEVLPIGKTRTLTA
+130 PETLPVGKTRTLVA
-144 KANYSNGTTGTVD
+144 KATYSNGTTSTVD
-157 VTWSSTN
+157 VTWSPTNAKIADVSSTG
-164 TAVAAVSKK
+164 V
-173 GEVTAV
+173 VTAV
-179 AEGTATIM
+179 AEG
-187 ALYQDSSNDSAV
+187 SSEIIGTYKYTDKDNKDAFI
-199 SATYQVTVSKTAT
+199 SATYKVTVSKTAT

-348 LIKGDDTGMAQPI
+348 LLKGDDTGMAQPI

-370 TNTITGSDVGTLSA
+370 TNTITGSDAGTLSA

-443 ADNDVRQ
+443 ADGDVRQ

-541 ETTGVIKVS
+541 KTTGVIKIS

-686 HFTDRHQVDSYAT
+686 HFTDRRQVDTYAV
-699 TPMIWAVSHEIIS
+699 TPMTWAVSHEIIS

-734 HRYLTDRVTFSQRN
+734 HRYLTD
-748 PEKSQKTTKNR
+748 
-759 PKPPRT
+759 
-765 PRRFCCASA
+765 

>member
-10 SLLLAVVLAVSLA
+10 SLLLAVVLAVSLT

-28 ADPITLDRTEA
+28 TFPITLDQSKA

-63 WKSSNPTVAEV
+63 WESSDKTVAEI

-88 KAEGYAS
+88 KAEGYAT
-95 ITATVTDS
+95 ITASVGNVKASCD
-103 ANSQQI
+103 
-109 ALCKVT
+109 VT
-115 VAKSKVTSLTLDPAG
+115 VAKSTVTGLIIDPAG
-130 PEVLPIGKTRTLTA
+130 PETLPVGKTRTLVA
-144 KANYSNGTTGTVD
+144 KATYSNGTTSTVD
-157 VTWSSTN
+157 VTWSPTNAKIADVSSTG
-164 TAVAAVSKK
+164 V
-173 GEVTAV
+173 VTAV
-179 AEGTATIM
+179 AEGSSEIIGTYKYTDKDNKD
-187 ALYQDSSNDSAV
+187 ALI
-199 SATYQVTVSKTAT
+199 SATYKVTVSKTAT

-348 LIKGDDTGMAQPI
+348 LVKGDDTGMAQPI

-370 TNTITGSDVGTLSA
+370 TNTITGSDAGTLSA

-443 ADNDVRQ
+443 DDDVRQ

-699 TPMIWAVSHEIIS
+699 TPMIWAVSHEIVS

-734 HRYLTDRVTFSQRN
+734 HRYLTD
-748 PEKSQKTTKNR
+748 
-759 PKPPRT
+759 
-765 PRRFCCASA
+765 

>member
-28 ADPITLDRTEA
+28 ASVAVTGVTLDKT
-39 TIAPKDSITLTATLS
+39 TLTLAPKDSYALKATVKPDNATNQNL
-54 SEYANKSIT
+54 T
-63 WKSSNPTVAEV
+63 WKSNKPAVATVSRKGEVTAVAEG
-74 SNTNSKKQTATITA
+74 TATIT
-88 KAEGYAS
+88 
-95 ITATVTDS
+95 VTTNDGDYM
-103 ANSQQI
+103 AI
-109 ALCKVT
+109 CDVT

-157 VTWSSTN
+157 VSWSSTN

-199 SATYQVTVSKTAT
+199 SATYQVTVSKNAT

-348 LIKGDDTGMAQPI
+348 LVKGDDTGMAQPI

-370 TNTITGSDVGTLSA
+370 TNTITGSDAGTLSA

-443 ADNDVRQ
+443 ADGDVRQ

-686 HFTDRHQVDSYAT
+686 HFTDRRQVDTYAV
-699 TPMIWAVSHEIIS
+699 TPMTWAVSHEIIS

-734 HRYLTDRVTFSQRN
+734 HRYLTD
-748 PEKSQKTTKNR
+748 
-759 PKPPRT
+759 
-765 PRRFCCASA
+765 

>member
-10 SLLLAVVLAVSLA
+10 SLLLAIVLAVSLA

-28 ADPITLDRTEA
+28 ASVAVTGVTLDKT
-39 TIAPKDSITLTATLS
+39 TLTLAPKDSYTLKATVKPDNATNQNL
-54 SEYANKSIT
+54 T
-63 WKSSNPTVAEV
+63 WKSNKPAVATVSRKGEVTAVAEG
-74 SNTNSKKQTATITA
+74 TATIT
-88 KAEGYAS
+88 
-95 ITATVTDS
+95 VTTNDGDYM
-103 ANSQQI
+103 AI
-109 ALCKVT
+109 CDVT

-157 VTWSSTN
+157 VIWSSTN

-173 GEVTAV
+173 GKVTAV

-212 TSKDDVLALSATTV
+212 TSKNDVLALSATTV

-261 WTDAS
+261 WVDAS

-348 LIKGDDTGMAQPI
+348 LVKGDDTGMAQPI

-370 TNTITGSDVGTLSA
+370 TNTITGSDAGTLSA

-443 ADNDVRQ
+443 PGDDVRQ

-686 HFTDRHQVDSYAT
+686 HFTDRRQVDTYAV
-699 TPMIWAVSHEIIS
+699 TPMTWAVSHEIIS

-734 HRYLTDRVTFSQRN
+734 HRYLTD
-748 PEKSQKTTKNR
+748 
-759 PKPPRT
+759 
-765 PRRFCCASA
+765 

>member
-28 ADPITLDRTEA
+28 ASVAVTGVTLDKTSV
-39 TIAPKDSITLTATLS
+39 TLAPKDSITL
-54 SEYANKSIT
+54 K
-63 WKSSNPTVAEV
+63 
-74 SNTNSKKQTATITA
+74 
-88 KAEGYAS
+88 
-95 ITATVTDS
+95 ATVQPDNATNQD
-103 ANSQQI
+103 
-109 ALCKVT
+109 L
-115 VAKSKVTSLTLDPAG
+115 
-130 PEVLPIGKTRTLTA
+130 
-144 KANYSNGTTGTVD
+144 
-157 VTWSSTN
+157 TWSSN
-164 TAVAAVSKK
+164 REDVATVSSK
-173 GEVTAV
+173 GVVTAV
-179 AEGTATIM
+179 AEGTTTITVKTKESGYSATCNVTVAKSTVTGLTIDP
-187 ALYQDSSNDSAV
+187 AGPEILPVGKTRTLVAKATYSNGTTSTVDVTWSRTNAKIADVSSEGVVTAV
-199 SATYQVTVSKTAT
+199 AEGSSEIIGTYKYTDKDNKVAFISATYKVTVSKSAT

-370 TNTITGSDVGTLSA
+370 TNTITGSDAGTLSA

-443 ADNDVRQ
+443 ANGDVRQ

-510 DYHVSTLSYL
+510 DYHVSTLTYL
-520 PDAGYMGQATIPV
+520 PHAGYMGQATIPV

-541 ETTGVIKVS
+541 ETTGVIKIS

-679 SYTGNLS
+679 SYIGNLS

-734 HRYLTDRVTFSQRN
+734 HRYLTD
-748 PEKSQKTTKNR
+748 
-759 PKPPRT
+759 
-765 PRRFCCASA
+765 

>member
-10 SLLLAVVLAVSLA
+10 SLLLAVVLAVSLT

-115 VAKSKVTSLTLDPAG
+115 VAKSKVTSLTIDPAG
-130 PEVLPIGKTRTLTA
+130 PEVLPIGKTRTLIA
-144 KANYSNGTTGTVD
+144 KGNYSNGTTGTVD
-157 VTWSSTN
+157 VSWSSN
-164 TAVAAVSKK
+164 DNAVATVDKK
-173 GEVTAV
+173 GVVTAV
-179 AEGTATIM
+179 AEGTTTIF
-187 ALYQDSSNDSAV
+187 ALYREGEDNNSAV
-199 SATYQVTVSKTAT
+199 SATYQVTVSKSAS
-212 TSKDDVLALSATTV
+212 TSKDDVLTLAATTV

-348 LIKGDDTGMAQPI
+348 LVKGDDTGMAQPI

-370 TNTITGSDVGTLSA
+370 TNTITGSDAGTLSA

-443 ADNDVRQ
+443 ADGDVRQ

-679 SYTGNLS
+679 SYIGNLS

-734 HRYLTDRVTFSQRN
+734 HRYLTD
-748 PEKSQKTTKNR
+748 
-759 PKPPRT
+759 
-765 PRRFCCASA
+765 

>member
-28 ADPITLDRTEA
+28 ASVAVTGVTLDKTSV
-39 TIAPKDSITLTATLS
+39 TLAPKDSITLKAIVQPDNATNQDL
-54 SEYANKSIT
+54 
-63 WKSSNPTVAEV
+63 
-74 SNTNSKKQTATITA
+74 
-88 KAEGYAS
+88 
-95 ITATVTDS
+95 
-103 ANSQQI
+103 
-109 ALCKVT
+109 
-115 VAKSKVTSLTLDPAG
+115 
-130 PEVLPIGKTRTLTA
+130 
-144 KANYSNGTTGTVD
+144 
-157 VTWSSTN
+157 TWSSN
-164 TAVAAVSKK
+164 REDVATVSSK
-173 GEVTAV
+173 GVVTAV
-179 AEGTATIM
+179 AEGTTTITVKTKESGYSATCNVTVAKSTVTGLTIDPAGPEILPVGKTRTLVAKATYSNGTTSTVDVTWSRTNANIADVSSTGVVTAVAEGSSEIIGTYKYTDKDNKD
-187 ALYQDSSNDSAV
+187 ALI
-199 SATYQVTVSKTAT
+199 SATYKVTVSKSAS

-348 LIKGDDTGMAQPI
+348 LIKGDDTGMARPI

-370 TNTITGSDVGTLSA
+370 TNTITGSDAGTLSA

-443 ADNDVRQ
+443 ADGDVRQ

-541 ETTGVIKVS
+541 ETTGVIKIS

-679 SYTGNLS
+679 SYIGNLS

-734 HRYLTDRVTFSQRN
+734 HRYLTD
-748 PEKSQKTTKNR
+748 
-759 PKPPRT
+759 
-765 PRRFCCASA
+765 

>member
-28 ADPITLDRTEA
+28 ASVAVTGVTLDKTSV
-39 TIAPKDSITLTATLS
+39 TLAPKDSITL
-54 SEYANKSIT
+54 K
-63 WKSSNPTVAEV
+63 
-74 SNTNSKKQTATITA
+74 
-88 KAEGYAS
+88 
-95 ITATVTDS
+95 ATVQPDNAT
-103 ANSQQI
+103 NQN
-109 ALCKVT
+109 L
-115 VAKSKVTSLTLDPAG
+115 
-130 PEVLPIGKTRTLTA
+130 
-144 KANYSNGTTGTVD
+144 
-157 VTWSSTN
+157 TWSSN
-164 TAVAAVSKK
+164 REDVATVSSK
-173 GEVTAV
+173 GVVTAV
-179 AEGTATIM
+179 AEGTTTITVKTKESGYSATCNVTVAKSTVTGLTIDP
-187 ALYQDSSNDSAV
+187 AGPEILPVGKTRTLVAKATYSNGTTSTVDVTWSRTNANIADVSSEGVVTAV
-199 SATYQVTVSKTAT
+199 AEGSSEIIGTYKYTDKDNKNAFISATYKVTVSKNAT

-348 LIKGDDTGMAQPI
+348 LVKGDDTGMAQPI

-370 TNTITGSDVGTLSA
+370 TNTITGSDAGTLSA

-443 ADNDVRQ
+443 ADDDVRQ

-671 ARAFGGDT
+671 ARSFGGDT
-679 SYTGNLS
+679 SYIGNLS

-734 HRYLTDRVTFSQRN
+734 HRYLTD
-748 PEKSQKTTKNR
+748 
-759 PKPPRT
+759 
-765 PRRFCCASA
+765 

>member
-10 SLLLAVVLAVSLA
+10 SLLLAVVLAVSLT

-173 GEVTAV
+173 GKVTAV

-187 ALYQDSSNDSAV
+187 ALYQDSSSDSAV
-199 SATYQVTVSKTAT
+199 SATYQVTVSKNAT

-348 LIKGDDTGMAQPI
+348 LVKGDDTGMAQPI

-370 TNTITGSDVGTLSA
+370 TNTITGSDAGTLSA

-443 ADNDVRQ
+443 TDDDVRQ

-460 SDFYRDSDTDPV
+460 SDFYRNSDTDPV

-679 SYTGNLS
+679 SYTGNLN

-734 HRYLTDRVTFSQRN
+734 HRYLTD
-748 PEKSQKTTKNR
+748 
-759 PKPPRT
+759 
-765 PRRFCCASA
+765 

>member
-10 SLLLAVVLAVSLA
+10 SLLLAVVLAVSLT

-28 ADPITLDRTEA
+28 TFPITLDQSKA

-63 WKSSNPTVAEV
+63 WESSDKTVAEV
-74 SNTNSKKQTATITA
+74 SNTNSKKKTATITA
-88 KAEGYAS
+88 KAEGYAT
-95 ITATVTDS
+95 ITASVGNVKASCD
-103 ANSQQI
+103 
-109 ALCKVT
+109 VT

-173 GEVTAV
+173 GKVTAV

-187 ALYQDSSNDSAV
+187 ALYQDSSSDSAV
-199 SATYQVTVSKTAT
+199 SATYQVTVSKNAT
-212 TSKDDVLALSATTV
+212 TSKNDVLALSATTV

-247 GTTDVTEAYNITYL
+247 GTTDVTKAYNITYL
-261 WTDAS
+261 W
-266 KKELGKDAT
+266 
-275 LLLQP
+275 
-280 TTQADLLLTC
+280 AD
-290 TVTAASKTDS
+290 ASKTDS

-337 DLENKV
+337 DLQNKV

-384 KNGSE
+384 KNGNE
-389 YYASTTADGDHLA
+389 YYASATTDGDHLA

-414 AINFLAYGDKVYYG
+414 AINFLAYGDKLYYG

-443 ADNDVRQ
+443 PGDNVRQ

-460 SDFYRDSDTDPV
+460 SDFYRNSDTDPV

-686 HFTDRHQVDSYAT
+686 HFTDRRQVDTYAV
-699 TPMIWAVSHEIIS
+699 TPMTWAVSHEIIS

-734 HRYLTDRVTFSQRN
+734 HRYLTD
-748 PEKSQKTTKNR
+748 
-759 PKPPRT
+759 
-765 PRRFCCASA
+765 

>member
-115 VAKSKVTSLTLDPAG
+115 VAKSKVTSLTIDPAG
-130 PEVLPIGKTRTLTA
+130 PEVLPIGKTRTLIA
-144 KANYSNGTTGTVD
+144 KGNYSNGTTGTVD
-157 VTWSSTN
+157 VSWSSN
-164 TAVAAVSKK
+164 NNAVATVDKK
-173 GEVTAV
+173 GVVTAV
-179 AEGTATIM
+179 AEGTTTIF
-187 ALYQDSSNDSAV
+187 ALYREGEDNNSAV

-348 LIKGDDTGMAQPI
+348 LVKGDDTGMAQPI

-370 TNTITGSDVGTLSA
+370 TNTITGSDAGTLSA

-443 ADNDVRQ
+443 ADDDVRQ

-460 SDFYRDSDTDPV
+460 SDFYRNSDTDPV

-487 NLSHGIGTADDGDKY
+487 NLSHGIGTADDGEKY

-734 HRYLTDRVTFSQRN
+734 HRYLTD
-748 PEKSQKTTKNR
+748 
-759 PKPPRT
+759 
-765 PRRFCCASA
+765 

>member
-28 ADPITLDRTEA
+28 ASVAVTGVTLDKTSV
-39 TIAPKDSITLTATLS
+39 TLAPKDSITL
-54 SEYANKSIT
+54 K
-63 WKSSNPTVAEV
+63 
-74 SNTNSKKQTATITA
+74 
-88 KAEGYAS
+88 
-95 ITATVTDS
+95 ATVQPDNAT
-103 ANSQQI
+103 NQN
-109 ALCKVT
+109 L
-115 VAKSKVTSLTLDPAG
+115 
-130 PEVLPIGKTRTLTA
+130 
-144 KANYSNGTTGTVD
+144 
-157 VTWSSTN
+157 TWSSN
-164 TAVAAVSKK
+164 REDVATVSSK
-173 GEVTAV
+173 GVVTAV
-179 AEGTATIM
+179 AEGTTTITVKTKESGYSATCNVTVAKSTVTGLIIDPAGPETLPVGKTRTLVAKATYSNGTTSTVDVTWSPTNAKIADVSSTGVVTAVAEGSSEIIGTYKYTDKDNKD
-187 ALYQDSSNDSAV
+187 ALI
-199 SATYQVTVSKTAT
+199 SATYKVTVSKTAT

-247 GTTDVTEAYNITYL
+247 GSTDVTEAYNITYL

-322 VHSVAEGAVTLNKLM
+322 VHSMAEGAVTLNKLM

-348 LIKGDDTGMAQPI
+348 LLKGDDTGMAQPI

-370 TNTITGSDVGTLSA
+370 TNTITGSDAGTLSA

-443 ADNDVRQ
+443 PGDDVRQ

-541 ETTGVIKVS
+541 ETTGVIKIS

-686 HFTDRHQVDSYAT
+686 HFTDRRQVDTYAV
-699 TPMIWAVSHEIIS
+699 TPMTWAVSHEIIS

-734 HRYLTDRVTFSQRN
+734 HRYLTD
-748 PEKSQKTTKNR
+748 
-759 PKPPRT
+759 
-765 PRRFCCASA
+765 

>member
-10 SLLLAVVLAVSLA
+10 SLLLAVVLAVSLT

-28 ADPITLDRTEA
+28 TFPITLDQSKA

-54 SEYANKSIT
+54 IEYANKSIT
-63 WKSSNPTVAEV
+63 WESSDKTVAEV

-88 KAEGYAS
+88 KAEGYAT
-95 ITATVTDS
+95 ITASVGNVKASCD
-103 ANSQQI
+103 
-109 ALCKVT
+109 VT
-115 VAKSKVTSLTLDPAG
+115 VAKSKVTSLTIDPAG
-130 PEVLPIGKTRTLTA
+130 PEVLPIGKTRTLIA
-144 KANYSNGTTGTVD
+144 KGNYSNGTTGTVD
-157 VTWSSTN
+157 VSWSSN
-164 TAVAAVSKK
+164 DNAVATVDKK
-173 GEVTAV
+173 GVVTAV
-179 AEGTATIM
+179 AEGTTTIF
-187 ALYQDSSNDSAV
+187 ALYREGEDNNSAV
-199 SATYQVTVSKTAT
+199 SATYQVTVSKSAS
-212 TSKDDVLALSATTV
+212 TSKDDVLTLAATTV

-348 LIKGDDTGMAQPI
+348 LVKGDDTGMAQPI

-370 TNTITGSDVGTLSA
+370 TNTITGSDAGTLSA

-414 AINFLAYGDKVYYG
+414 AINFLAYGDKLYYG

-443 ADNDVRQ
+443 ADDDVRQ

-541 ETTGVIKVS
+541 ETTGVIKIS

-686 HFTDRHQVDSYAT
+686 HFTDRRQVDTYAV
-699 TPMIWAVSHEIIS
+699 TPMTWAVSHEIIS

-734 HRYLTDRVTFSQRN
+734 HRYLTD
-748 PEKSQKTTKNR
+748 
-759 PKPPRT
+759 
-765 PRRFCCASA
+765 

>member
-10 SLLLAVVLAVSLA
+10 SLLLAIVLAVSLA

-173 GEVTAV
+173 GKVTAV

-199 SATYQVTVSKTAT
+199 SATYQVTVSKSAT

-337 DLENKV
+337 DLQNKV

-348 LIKGDDTGMAQPI
+348 LIKGDDTGMARPI

-384 KNGSE
+384 KNGNE
-389 YYASTTADGDHLA
+389 YYASATTDGDHLA
-402 DVTFTPLKKGTF
+402 NVTFTPLKKGTF
-414 AINFLAYGDKVYYG
+414 AINFLAYGDKLYYG

-443 ADNDVRQ
+443 PGDDVRQ

-541 ETTGVIKVS
+541 ETTGVIKIS

-686 HFTDRHQVDSYAT
+686 HFTDRHQVDSYAI

-734 HRYLTDRVTFSQRN
+734 HRYLTD
-748 PEKSQKTTKNR
+748 
-759 PKPPRT
+759 
-765 PRRFCCASA
+765 

>member
-28 ADPITLDRTEA
+28 ASVAVTGVTLDKTSV
-39 TIAPKDSITLTATLS
+39 TLAPKDSITL
-54 SEYANKSIT
+54 K
-63 WKSSNPTVAEV
+63 
-74 SNTNSKKQTATITA
+74 
-88 KAEGYAS
+88 
-95 ITATVTDS
+95 ATVQPDNAT
-103 ANSQQI
+103 NQN
-109 ALCKVT
+109 L
-115 VAKSKVTSLTLDPAG
+115 
-130 PEVLPIGKTRTLTA
+130 
-144 KANYSNGTTGTVD
+144 
-157 VTWSSTN
+157 TWSSN
-164 TAVAAVSKK
+164 REDVATVSSK
-173 GEVTAV
+173 GVVTAV
-179 AEGTATIM
+179 AEGTTTITVKTKESGYSATCNVTVAKSTVTGLTIDP
-187 ALYQDSSNDSAV
+187 AGPEILPVGKTRTLVAKATYSNGTISTVDVTWSRTNANIADVSSEGVVTAV
-199 SATYQVTVSKTAT
+199 AEGSSEIIGTYKYTDKDNKNAFISATYKVTVSKNAT

-261 WTDAS
+261 WADAS

-370 TNTITGSDVGTLSA
+370 TNTITGSDAGTLSA

-443 ADNDVRQ
+443 PGDDVRQ

-487 NLSHGIGTADDGDKY
+487 NLSHGIGTADDGEKY

-541 ETTGVIKVS
+541 ETTGVIKIS

-679 SYTGNLS
+679 SCTGNLS
-686 HFTDRHQVDSYAT
+686 HFTDRRQVDTYAV
-699 TPMIWAVSHEIIS
+699 TPMTWAVSHEIIS

-734 HRYLTDRVTFSQRN
+734 HRYLTD
-748 PEKSQKTTKNR
+748 
-759 PKPPRT
+759 
-765 PRRFCCASA
+765 